1 MQIEHVRQRLRAH
14 GAKPC
19 HEEVLLRVW
28 AQALPLDSGQRG
40 GQKPRTGAVEAP

>member
-19 HEEVLLRVW
+19 HEEVLLRSW
-28 AQALPLDSGQRG
+28 AQALPFDSGQRG